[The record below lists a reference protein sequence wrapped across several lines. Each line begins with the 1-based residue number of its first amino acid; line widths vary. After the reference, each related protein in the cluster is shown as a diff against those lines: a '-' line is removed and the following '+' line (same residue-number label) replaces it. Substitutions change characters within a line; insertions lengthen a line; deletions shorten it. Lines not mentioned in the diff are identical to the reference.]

1 MMSRSVSQVVLSNS
15 DVRQLEKDVLRMSK
29 LARKD
34 EILVS
39 GPHWPVDLDAAVLEF
54 FADGGTRAWQMVFE
68 NKLLHAAELCDSVT
82 TVISM
87 VTEGETAE

>member
-1 MMSRSVSQVVLSNS
+1 MSRSVSQVVLSNS
-15 DVRQLEKDVLRMSK
+15 DVRQLEKDVLLMSK

-39 GPHWPVDLDAAVLEF
+39 GPYWPEDLDSAVLEF
-54 FADGGTRAWQMVFE
+54 FADGGTRAWQMAFE
-68 NKLLHAAELCDSVT
+68 NKLLHQAEVCDSVT